1 MSATIRDGQTLLDV
15 AICECGTAEAAWD
28 IAVANGVA
36 ITDIP
41 TSVDLVP
48 ISNVKIVEHYAINNI
63 TPATGNIIG
72 KKPALTNS

>member
-15 AICECGTAEAAWD
+15 AIRECGTAQAAWD

-41 TSVDLVP
+41 ASVELVP
-48 ISNVKIVEHYAINNI
+48 ISNAKIVEHYAINNI
-63 TPATGNIIG
+63 MPATGNVIG
-72 KKPALTNS
+72 KKPALNS